1 MFNFKDL
8 GDVTKLAQDAK
19 QVQKRQEKYQD
30 EMISLL
36 REIFRDLRE
45 IKNLLQNRWVRF
57 FTGIFLEQFLRKQE
71 KEKEYG
77 R

>member
-19 QVQKRQEKYQD
+19 QVQKRQEKHQD

-36 REIFRDLRE
+36 REILRELGE
-45 IKNLLQNRWVRF
+45 IKNLLQNR
-57 FTGIFLEQFLRKQE
+57 
-71 KEKEYG
+71 
-77 R
+77 

>member
-45 IKNLLQNRWVRF
+45 IKNLLQNR
-57 FTGIFLEQFLRKQE
+57 
-71 KEKEYG
+71 
-77 R
+77 